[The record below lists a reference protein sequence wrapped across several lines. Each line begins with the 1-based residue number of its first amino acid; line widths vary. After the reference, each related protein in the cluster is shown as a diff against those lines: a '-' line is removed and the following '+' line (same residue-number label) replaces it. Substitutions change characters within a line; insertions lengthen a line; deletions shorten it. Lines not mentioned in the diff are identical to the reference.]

1 MKCDG
6 SGRIASRPD
15 LASQLTD
22 GLADSGLNLREG
34 IFFEVVETCP
44 GCSKCYTEC
53 SYWQNSI
60 GFKCGRCDTC
70 ETHGDQ
76 EYHRRKEGG

>member
-1 MKCDG
+1 MVCDG

-22 GLADSGLNLREG
+22 GLADNGLNLREG

-44 GCSKCYTEC
+44 GCSKCFTEC
-53 SYWQNSI
+53 EYWRT
-60 GFKCGRCDTC
+60 GRYKCGDCNTC
-70 ETHGDQ
+70 CSEAN
-76 EYHRRKEGG
+76 EILLRRKEGD